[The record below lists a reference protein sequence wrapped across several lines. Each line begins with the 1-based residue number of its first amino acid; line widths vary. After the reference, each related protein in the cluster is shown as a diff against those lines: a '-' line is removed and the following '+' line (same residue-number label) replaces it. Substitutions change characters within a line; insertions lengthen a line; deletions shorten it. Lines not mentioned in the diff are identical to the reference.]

1 MSDGPSN
8 GRAEARSG
16 AAEGHGIMCR

>member
-1 MSDGPSN
+1 MSAVASN
-8 GRAEARSG
+8 GWAEACSG